1 MIQSNDGG
9 ANVSLDGGRTWS
21 TQTNQ
26 PTAEI
31 YQVAVDNQYPYR
43 VYGAQQD
50 NTTVIVPSL
59 PLGNG
64 QDSASAPAAKP
75 APSFPTS
82 SNPDV
87 VYGSCKGQF
96 SRRNLNT
103 TDEER
108 YWIGAESLYGNGG
121 EAHLPL
127 PARLAHGSLAAR
139 SAHRLLRLAI
149 RPPHARRRRHLGND
163 QSRSHRPPR
172 RHAGRQRRTHH
183 PRRHRRRGLQHPLFH
198 PRIAPAKGP
207 HLGRLQRWPDPR
219 HPRRRQNLDQRHAP
233 KASRPAGA
241 CRTSNPAHTIPAP
254 PTSPSIASCSA
265 ISRPY
270 IYRTDDFGKTW
281 TLLTDGKNGIAADEP
296 TRVVR
301 EDPDRAGLLY
311 AGTEFGM
318 YISFDNGAHW
328 QSFQLN
334 LPNTPVTDIKV
345 AHQDLVVAT
354 QGRSFWILD
363 NLTLLHQFGTGAPP
377 SALLFKPR
385 EAIRST
391 SRGGGGRG
399 ATIQYPQPGAAIDYY
414 LASAPAGD
422 ITMEILDASNIVIR
436 KFTSA
441 GAAAPETPAVEVEAA
456 PNEDSEGGGGRFR
469 SGPTRLDKT
478 PGMHRFTW
486 DLRYPGAW
494 ASPTRPESPNGPAAV
509 PGRYFVRLTVGTW
522 NGTQPFTVIEDPRI
536 TGTGVTLEDLRE
548 QFDHNI
554 KVRDLVSDVNRTVSR
569 VRAGLTALAGK
580 PDSAATLASLKDL
593 AASLITPTIRYSKPE
608 LQTHITYLY
617 SETNATDQ
625 KVGRDAIER
634 YNALRKE
641 LDQRIAELDKLL
653 K

>member
-1 MIQSNDGG
+1 M
-9 ANVSLDGGRTWS
+9 
-21 TQTNQ
+21 
-26 PTAEI
+26 
-31 YQVAVDNQYPYR
+31 
-43 VYGAQQD
+43 
-50 NTTVIVPSL
+50 
-59 PLGNG
+59 
-64 QDSASAPAAKP
+64 
-75 APSFPTS
+75 
-82 SNPDV
+82 
-87 VYGSCKGQF
+87 
-96 SRRNLNT
+96 
-103 TDEER
+103 
-108 YWIGAESLYGNGG
+108 
-121 EAHLPL
+121 
-127 PARLAHGSLAAR
+127 
-139 SAHRLLRLAI
+139 
-149 RPPHARRRRHLGND
+149 
-163 QSRSHRPPR
+163 
-172 RHAGRQRRTHH
+172 
-183 PRRHRRRGLQHPLFH
+183 
-198 PRIAPAKGP
+198 
-207 HLGRLQRWPDPR
+207 
-219 HPRRRQNLDQRHAP
+219 
-233 KASRPAGA
+233 
-241 CRTSNPAHTIPAP
+241 
-254 PTSPSIASCSA
+254 
-265 ISRPY
+265 
-270 IYRTDDFGKTW
+270 
-281 TLLTDGKNGIAADEP
+281 
-296 TRVVR
+296 R

-328 QSFQLN
+328 QTFQLN

-363 NLTLLHQFGTGAPP
+363 NLTPLHQADNAP
-377 SALLFKPR
+377 AIATAFLFKPR

-422 ITMEILDASNIVIR
+422 IAMEILDASGTVIR

-441 GAAAPETPAVEVEAA
+441 GGSAPEAPSVEIESA

-469 SGPTRLDKT
+469 TGPTRLDKT

-494 ASPTRPESPNGPAAV
+494 QSPTRPESPNGPAAV
-509 PGRYFVRLTVGTW
+509 PGRYSVRLTVGTW
-522 NGTQPFTVIEDPRI
+522 TGTQPFTLIEDPRI
-536 TGTGVTLEDLRE
+536 TGSGVTLEDLRE

-569 VRAGLTALAGK
+569 VRAGLTELAGR

-617 SETNATDQ
+617 SETNVTDQ